1 MEHSYS
7 RLPIRNILRSLI
19 LLAMLASIAMSGR
32 AYGFMEWD
40 LYQVGNSRPVLT
52 SMSPESALAG
62 DVVELTLLG
71 ANFESGV
78 SSFAI
83 SGSGVKVIRTLVISQ
98 FQLRVTISIDPKAP
112 PGIRN
117 IRVINNPPAGGSSA
131 TMNFRVKPPPHPE
144 PLLLRMSPS
153 SAKQG
158 DTLMTEMSGRDF
170 VPGQTFVVVE
180 GDGLKMDS
188 VVVLDDKRISVKL
201 IVDELAAPG
210 RRNLAVVTP
219 GPGGGVTQAR
229 AFMVQT
235 APYPVPDELMY
246 DGESLIRGGQYQVTI
261 SGKGLRDVSRI
272 ILPGD
277 LRAQQIEHFP
287 PDSIRFEVDVP
298 ETWRNATIPV
308 VISNPRPGGGI
319 SDTLH
324 VPVVRPRNNPPRV
337 RRVLASMLIATGETR
352 SIPLTGPAAIFED
365 EDADTLNYQL
375 AVDEPSVYAEIRGDE
390 LYIRGNVE
398 GRTNV
403 TLIASDGFDEAI
415 IQFPVSVFVPIP
427 NKAPTLSALRNIE
440 LAPSVT
446 GQEILLSGITAGSGE
461 DQRLTITATSS
472 NTRLIPNPEVVYAS
486 PNQTG
491 RLIIRPTIGVTGTAT
506 ITVRVRDNGGTE
518 YNGVDQITRSFTV
531 TVRNMEISESDDDQP
546 GRFRLNQ
553 NYPNPFNPTTTIDY
567 TIGEASFVR
576 LSVFD
581 VTGRPVARLVEREQ
595 SAGTYSVT
603 FTADKIP
610 SGMYIYRL
618 EAGSYT
624 ETRTMLLVK

>member
-1 MEHSYS
+1 MDHSYN
-7 RLPIRNILRSLI
+7 RLLIRNILRRLV
-19 LLAMLASIAMSGR
+19 LLALLVGIALPEF
-32 AYGFMEWD
+32 AYGNIEWD

-52 SMSPESALAG
+52 SLSPESALAG
-62 DVVELTLLG
+62 EVVELTLLG

-83 SGSGVKVIRTLVISQ
+83 SGSGIRVIRTLVISQ
-98 FQLRVTISIDPKAP
+98 FQLRVTVSIDQNAP

-117 IRVINNPPAGGSSA
+117 IRVINNPPAGGSSS
-131 TMNFRVKPPPHPE
+131 TINFRVKPPPHPE

-158 DTLMTEMSGRDF
+158 DTLMTELSGRAF
-170 VPGQTFVVVE
+170 VPGQSFVVLDGE
-180 GDGLKMDS
+180 GLAMDS
-188 VVVLDDKRISVKL
+188 IIVHDDKRISVKL
-201 IVDELAAPG
+201 IVNEVAAPG

-219 GPGGGVTQAR
+219 GPGGGVSQAR

-235 APYPVPDELMY
+235 APYPAPSALNY
-246 DGESLIRGGQYQVTI
+246 KGESMVRGTQRSLTI
-261 SGKGLRDVSRI
+261 EARGIRDVTRI

-277 LRAQQIEHFP
+277 LRAQYVEHFP
-287 PDSIRFEVDVP
+287 PDSIRFVLDVP
-298 ETWRNATIPV
+298 DNWTSATLPV
-308 VISNPRPGGGI
+308 VLSNPRPGGGA
-319 SDTLH
+319 SDTLQLS
-324 VPVVRPRNNPPRV
+324 VVRPRNNPPRV
-337 RRVLASMLIATGETR
+337 RQVLTSMLIATGETR
-352 SIPLTGPAAIFED
+352 SIRLSGTSAIFD
-365 EDADTLNYQL
+365 DADGDVLSFQL
-375 AVDEPSVYAEIRGDE
+375 AVDEPSIFAEIRGDE

-398 GRTNV
+398 GRANV
-403 TLIASDGFDEAI
+403 TLIASDGYDEAI
-415 IQFPVSVFVPIP
+415 IQFPISVFVPIP
-427 NKAPTLSALRNIE
+427 NKAPTLNALRNLE
-440 LAPSVT
+440 LAPSVIS
-446 GQEILLSGITAGSGE
+446 QEVNLAGITAGQDE
-461 DQRLTITATSS
+461 DQRLTVTATSS
-472 NTRLIPNPEVVYAS
+472 NTRLIPNPEVVYTS

-491 RLIIRPTIGVTGTAT
+491 RLIMRPTVGVTGTAT

-518 YNGVDQITRSFTV
+518 YNGVDLITRSFTV

-546 GRFRLNQ
+546 GRFRLDQ

-581 VTGRPVARLVEREQ
+581 VTGRPVARLVEKEQ
-595 SAGTYSVT
+595 SAGTYSVN

-624 ETRTMLLVK
+624 QTRTMLLVK